1 MRSAGFFS
9 ALLWGVSANSPFANI
24 TFQRSDQAYPTT
36 ERRQAG
42 VCAAAT
48 MLPSA
53 RNERTKVDFE
63 KNILMVSVE
72 TSDKGINKYELL
84 DQE

>member
-1 MRSAGFFS
+1 M
-9 ALLWGVSANSPFANI
+9 LEVSANASFAHI
-24 TFQRSDQAYPTT
+24 TFQESDQAHPTT

-53 RNERTKVDFE
+53 RNERTKVAFE
-63 KNILMVSVE
+63 KNISMVERRDFGESYQ
-72 TSDKGINKYELL
+72 YELF
-84 DQE
+84 DRE

>member
-1 MRSAGFFS
+1 LVTQTALRSAGFFS
-9 ALLWGVSANSPFANI
+9 A
-24 TFQRSDQAYPTT
+24 PTT